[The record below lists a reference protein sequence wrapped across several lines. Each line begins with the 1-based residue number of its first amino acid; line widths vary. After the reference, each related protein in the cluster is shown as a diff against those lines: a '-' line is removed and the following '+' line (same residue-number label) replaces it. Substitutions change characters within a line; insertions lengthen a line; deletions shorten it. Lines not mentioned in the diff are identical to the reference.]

1 MVSLV
6 ESLATFSKKNILLIG
21 DLMLD
26 TYTMGKVK
34 RISPE
39 APVSVLQVEKEEEKP
54 GGAGNVALNLQA
66 LGMNPLLVGRIGN
79 DVTSEKL
86 KNTLLKEGVDTS
98 YLFFEEGYRVPLKN
112 RIIAEN
118 QQMMRVDF
126 ETITFLKDEV
136 AFIEKIKLL
145 IDQVDVIAISDY
157 AKGLLSDTVLKQLFD
172 LAFDKQKTVIVD
184 PKGTDFTKYK
194 GASIIKPNQSEATLA
209 SGLRHDAPL
218 DFIADALFEKTGAQA
233 FFITRSEEGIS
244 LFQRGLSRKDFP
256 VEVKEVKDVTGAGDT
271 VLAVLATS
279 IANGLNYELASSLAN
294 IAAGIAIEHFGC
306 AKVYLA
312 DIAKRMLK
320 GSIGNKV
327 FDDKHLYALKLA
339 LKDRPFTV
347 LSIDSEN
354 GLTTPIFKAIKNL
367 SLNAS
372 SALIIYAKD
381 GHLNNEFIS
390 LLASLQEVDFIVLK
404 NDSLN
409 RLCNELKPHAFYS
422 LIQDD
427 ATLIV

>member
-6 ESLATFSKKNILLIG
+6 ESLAKFSKKSILLIG

-26 TYTMGKVK
+26 TYTIGKVK

-54 GGAGNVALNLQA
+54 GGAGNVALNLKA
-66 LGMNPLLVGRIGN
+66 LGMNPLLLGRIGN
-79 DVTSEKL
+79 DATSEKL
-86 KNTLLKEGVDTS
+86 KNTLLREGIDIS
-98 YLFFEEGYRVPLKN
+98 YLFVEEGYRVPLKN

-126 ETITFLKDEV
+126 ETITFLKEEE
-136 AFIEKIKLL
+136 AFLEKIKLL

-157 AKGLLSDTVLKQLFD
+157 AKGLLSDSVLKQLLD
-172 LAFDKQKTVIVD
+172 LAFKKQKTVIVD

-194 GASIIKPNQSEATLA
+194 GASVIKPNLLEATLA
-209 SGLRHDAPL
+209 SGLKHDASL

-233 FFITRSEEGIS
+233 FFITRSEDGIS
-244 LFQRGLSRKDFP
+244 LFQRGLARKDFP
-256 VEVKEVKDVTGAGDT
+256 VKVREVKDVTGAGDT

-279 IANGLNYELASSLAN
+279 IANGLTYELASSLAN

-312 DIAKRMLK
+312 DIAKRMLE
-320 GSIGNKV
+320 GSIGDKV
-327 FDDKHLYALKLA
+327 FDDEHLYALKLA

-367 SLNAS
+367 SQNRS
-372 SALIIYAKD
+372 SALIIYVKD

-422 LIQDD
+422 LLQDD
-427 ATLIV
+427 ITVID